1 MMCFLDKNL
10 LPQRNRVKDITNTLN
25 EEWTLVFLI
34 FFILT
39 VVSSKF
45 SFKILEFCFFTDSYR
60 IVVTSLFCLSHYAI
74 LALFDSNKKDARDQ
88 FLLQYFQNKKKSYI
102 KFTKAACWVISKISN
117 RENSIKLIIL
127 KCCLY
132 CWSLFYCNYWRS
144 LILQNSTFRN
154 SLKVAV
160 QSRLILHKL
169 VLLYWI
175 WNYK

>member
-1 MMCFLDKNL
+1 MMMCFLNKNL

-25 EEWTLVFLI
+25 EEWTLAFLI

-88 FLLQYFQNKKKSYI
+88 FLLQYFQNKKKLY
-102 KFTKAACWVISKISN
+102 KIHQS
-117 RENSIKLIIL
+117 S
-127 KCCLY
+127 
-132 CWSLFYCNYWRS
+132 SLS
-144 LILQNSTFRN
+144 HLQN
-154 SLKVAV
+154 
-160 QSRLILHKL
+160 
-169 VLLYWI
+169 
-175 WNYK
+175 

>member
-1 MMCFLDKNL
+1 MCFLNKNL

-45 SFKILEFCFFTDSYR
+45 SFKISEFCFFTDSYR

-88 FLLQYFQNKKKSYI
+88 FLLQYFQNKKKTI
-102 KFTKAACWVISKISN
+102 
-117 RENSIKLIIL
+117 ENSPKQLVESSPKLAIE
-127 KCCLY
+127 
-132 CWSLFYCNYWRS
+132 R
-144 LILQNSTFRN
+144 TAPN
-154 SLKVAV
+154 SLYYNVVSIAGHYFTV
-160 QSRLILHKL
+160 IIEDL
-169 VLLYWI
+169 
-175 WNYK
+175 